1 MKNTYKIGDLY
12 TSSKSRIT
20 GVIQEIEIV
29 KSDLVRIRLNVEGVD
44 RWTTWTPD
52 NN

>member
-1 MKNTYKIGDLY
+1 MKTYKIGDIY
-12 TSSKSRIT
+12 TSLQSHISGT
-20 GVIQEIEIV
+20 IQEIDIV
-29 KSDLVRIRLNVEGVD
+29 KSDLVRIRINVDGVD